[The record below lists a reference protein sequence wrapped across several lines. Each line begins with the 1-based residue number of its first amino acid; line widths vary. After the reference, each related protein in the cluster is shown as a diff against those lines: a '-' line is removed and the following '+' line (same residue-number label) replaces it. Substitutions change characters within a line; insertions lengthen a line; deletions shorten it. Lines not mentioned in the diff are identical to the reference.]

1 MRNETAMYRL
11 NEFVSVSP
19 VIHGMHDKMD
29 IFQGRN
35 AFAEITDMFYCQ
47 HNNKIKNYL
56 HYRLLILV
64 IVFNSKS
71 A

>member
-19 VIHGMHDKMD
+19 VIHGMHDEMD

-47 HNNKIKNYL
+47 HNNKKRTVYIIDYSF
-56 HYRLLILV
+56 LLL
-64 IVFNSKS
+64 FS
-71 A
+71 